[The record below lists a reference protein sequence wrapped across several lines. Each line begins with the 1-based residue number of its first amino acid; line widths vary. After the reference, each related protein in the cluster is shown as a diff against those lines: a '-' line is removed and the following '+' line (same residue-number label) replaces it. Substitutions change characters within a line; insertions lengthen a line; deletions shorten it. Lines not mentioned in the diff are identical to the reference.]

1 VSDDLRTDQ
10 TLEPPGLDIGPF
22 QHWFDSALPGQ
33 TAGPLTATLLAG
45 GKSNLTYSVS
55 DREHRWIVRRPPL
68 GHVLA
73 TAHDMHREYRV
84 MAALHDTSV
93 PVPRMYAHCADP
105 AVIGAPFYVMEFVD
119 GTVYR
124 SADELAATGR
134 DATAA
139 IAAAMVTVLADLHR
153 VDVHRVGLDDL
164 GRPDG
169 YLQRQVNRWARQ
181 LDASRSRSLPQAET
195 LVDLLRRR
203 IPTDA
208 ETALVHGDFRLDNLL
223 MSGTAVRAVI
233 DWEMATLG
241 DPLTDLAL
249 LTVYGRLPAL
259 VSTPGLP
266 DVSTAPGYPT
276 ESELLE
282 RYATASGRDLRA
294 MTFHLA
300 LACFKLAVILEGI
313 HYRHGR
319 GQTVGYGFESVGAAV
334 PPLLEAGIRELSTHS
349 KDY

>member
-1 VSDDLRTDQ
+1 VSRDVRTEQ
-10 TLEPPGLDIGPF
+10 TLGPPGLDAVPLQG
-22 QHWFDSALPGQ
+22 WFDSALPGQ
-33 TAGPLTATLLAG
+33 AAGPLTATLLAG
-45 GKSNLTYSVS
+45 GKSNLTYAVS
-55 DREHRWIVRRPPL
+55 DGERRWIVRRPPL

-73 TAHDMHREYRV
+73 TAHDMYREYRV
-84 MAALHDTSV
+84 MAALHGTSV
-93 PVPRMYAHCADP
+93 PVPSMYAHCADP

-124 SADELAATGR
+124 SADQLVATGA

-139 IAAAMVTVLADLHR
+139 IAAAMVTVLVNLHR
-153 VDVHRVGLDDL
+153 VDVHRVGLEDL

-169 YLQRQVNRWARQ
+169 YLQRQVSRWARQ
-181 LDASRSRSLPQAET
+181 LDASHSRSLPQAET

-223 MSGTAVRAVI
+223 MSGSAVHAVI

-249 LTVYGRLPAL
+249 LAVYGRLPAL
-259 VSTPGLP
+259 VRTPALP
-266 DVSTAPGYPT
+266 DVSTAPGYPA
-276 ESELLE
+276 EAELLQ
-282 RYATASGRDLRA
+282 RYAAASGRDLRS

-300 LACFKLAVILEGI
+300 LEGI

-319 GQTVGYGFESVGAAV
+319 GHTVGDGFESVGAAV
-334 PPLLEAGIRELSTHS
+334 PPLLDEGIRELSTPG